1 MPECRVLTYLGN
13 KRHCLCLSQG
23 EKLIWTEYSGGME
36 EKESGI
42 VILVWKRHWVRT
54 EAEDNAVWLG
64 CLCQMPGHGASVWGN
79 LGIWAQGN
87 STSYQIREPRRDK
100 MAFFFHLFLFVFKK
114 EEENIKINFQFWTS
128 RRFTIPDPSDNVHP
142 GMEFEDVAWTRV
154 LNTRVTFKTPGAD
167 EIMEEWAYLDLEG
180 GRGLAL
186 GAMLSENKGEEWDS
200 SGKGLER

>member
-100 MAFFFHLFLFVFKK
+100 MAFFFSFIFVC
-114 EEENIKINFQFWTS
+114 FQEG
-128 RRFTIPDPSDNVHP
+128 RRKYKNQFS
-142 GMEFEDVAWTRV
+142 V
-154 LNTRVTFKTPGAD
+154 LNISKVYDTRSKWQCSPRHG
-167 EIMEEWAYLDLEG
+167 IW
-180 GRGLAL
+180 GRGL
-186 GAMLSENKGEEWDS
+186 NKS
-200 SGKGLER
+200 SQHKGDI